1 MQTMDHAIV
10 MARPKGMTPQRAT
23 GLVFAG
29 LLQVALIFALVE
41 GLNIKVWPTPE
52 PRMEGRVILDETKA
66 KPPEAPPLPPI
77 PNPIPINPIAPTI
90 PIDDGSTTTTAITTA
105 RGPVTPPTTYD
116 RMAAAVADTH
126 TTPPYPLLALRLA
139 EEGSARLHLT
149 ISAQGVVTDAAVVRS
164 SGYDDLDQA
173 ARNWIIA
180 HWRYRPATRGGVA
193 VASTGD
199 VQVRFDL
206 KNAR

>member
-10 MARPKGMTPQRAT
+10 MARPKGVTPQRAT

-29 LLQVALIFALVE
+29 LLQVALIFALLE

-52 PRMEGRVILDETKA
+52 PTTSIEIIKGPS
-66 KPPEAPPLPPI
+66 KPGPQPPPVTTWHEPTI
-77 PNPIPINPIAPTI
+77 SNPIVPTFQIDDGQQGQGITTVIGPTI
-90 PIDDGSTTTTAITTA
+90 PSNDQ
-105 RGPVTPPTTYD
+105 
-116 RMAAAVADTH
+116 AALAVADTH

-139 EEGSARLHLT
+139 EEGSVRLHLT
-149 ISAQGVVTDAAVVRS
+149 ISAQGVVTDAVVVRS

-173 ARNWIIA
+173 AHDWIIA
-180 HWRYRPATRGGVA
+180 HWRYRPATRGGAA

-206 KNAR
+206 KNAHGQ

>member
-1 MQTMDHAIV
+1 MDHAIV

-52 PRMEGRVILDETKA
+52 PTMEGRVILDEATV

-77 PNPIPINPIAPTI
+77 PNPIPVNPIAPTI
-90 PIDDGSTTTTAITTA
+90 LIDDGRTTTTAITTV
-105 RGPVTPPTTYD
+105 RGPVVPTIYD
-116 RMAAAVADTH
+116 HVAVGVADTH
-126 TTPPYPLLALRLA
+126 TTPPYPLLALRLS
-139 EEGSARLHLT
+139 EEGSVRLHLT
-149 ISAQGVVTDAAVVRS
+149 ISAQGVVTDAVVVRS